1 MADSEKLLQVGRNCW
16 RVEHARRLAFLI
28 DGEACF
34 AAMRAAMAA
43 AQRSIFLLGWDI
55 DSRIEL
61 VRGPAQ
67 DDLPTAFADFL
78 AALLERRSELEVRI
92 LSWDYAMLYALERE
106 WLPAL
111 TFGARQHARLT
122 FRLDASHPLGAS
134 HHQKLLVIDDAV
146 AFVGGFDLTRS
157 RWDTSAHRAGDRR
170 RRDADGR
177 AYAPFHDI
185 HAIVD
190 GAAARAIGDLAR
202 ERWCVATG
210 ESIAPIEAAG
220 DPWPA
225 GLAVDVG
232 DLEVGIARTHPA
244 WNGREA
250 VAEIR
255 QLLLDAIA
263 SARRIVLSENQYFT
277 ADAVA
282 SALTARLGEADGP
295 DFVSI
300 TSRAHSGWLEETT
313 MGVLRARLHQRLKA
327 ADRHWHYAVYYPCIP
342 GLGDE
347 CINVHSKL
355 FAIDDRLLT
364 LGSANLSNRSLGL
377 DSECNIV
384 IEAGSDTRVA
394 QAIAHLRNRLL
405 AEHLDTSVD
414 RVAEAF
420 AQHPRAIE
428 AVESLRDDG
437 RSLASIDFE
446 LDADADAL
454 VPDRAIFDPERP
466 IDPDRLI
473 ARLFPAK
480 TWRSALTKMA
490 AAAALLLVLCTLLG
504 LWLLTPLRDW
514 VDIDRL
520 VGLAERFGSTPLVP
534 LVLFGAFV
542 AGGLIAFPVN
552 VLIAVTIILC
562 GPLPGALYALIGS
575 LLSAQVLYEV
585 GRWFGRGALRRFS
598 GQRLESLR
606 RRLARRGLLAIVIV
620 RLLPIAPYSVVNLV
634 SGVAHI
640 DRRVY
645 ALGTLLGMLPGIVL
659 SALFVDR
666 ALAAIRHPSPW
677 TYTLLVAVVL
687 LIAGATLIV
696 RRRMARSMEAGK

>member
-1 MADSEKLLQVGRNCW
+1 MTDDDRLLQTGRNCW
-16 RVEHARRLAFLI
+16 RVEHARRLSFLI

-34 AAMRAAMAA
+34 AAMRTAMAA
-43 AQRSIFLLGWDI
+43 AQRSILLLGWDI
-55 DSRIEL
+55 DSRVKL
-61 VRGPAQ
+61 VRGAAK
-67 DDLPTAFADFL
+67 DDLPAAFADFL
-78 AALLERRSELEVRI
+78 AALLERNSELEVRI

-106 WLPAL
+106 WMPAS
-111 TFGARQHARLT
+111 TFGARRHSRLN

-134 HHQKLLVIDDAV
+134 HHQKLLVIDAAV

-157 RWDTSAHRAGDRR
+157 RWDTSAHRPGDRR

-177 AYAPFHDI
+177 AYGPFHDI

-202 ERWCVATG
+202 ERWSVATG
-210 ESIAPIEAAG
+210 ESIPSIEPGG
-220 DPWPA
+220 DPWPT
-225 GLAVDVG
+225 GLAADID
-232 DLEVGIARTHPA
+232 DLEVGIARTQPA
-244 WNGREA
+244 WNEREA
-250 VAEIR
+250 VTEIR

-263 SARRIVLSENQYFT
+263 AARSVVLSESQYFT

-282 SALTARLGEADGP
+282 SALTTRLGEADGP

-313 MGVLRARLHQRLKA
+313 MGVLRARLHQRLRI
-327 ADRHWHYAVYYPCIP
+327 ADRHRHYAVYYPRIP
-342 GLGDE
+342 ELQDQ

-384 IEAGSDTRVA
+384 IEAGSDRRVA

-405 AEHLDTSVD
+405 AEHLDTSAD
-414 RVAEAF
+414 RVADAF
-420 AQHPRAIE
+420 AQHPRAI
-428 AVESLRDDG
+428 AAIESLRDDG
-437 RSLASIDFE
+437 RSLAQIDFE
-446 LDADADAL
+446 LNPDADAL
-454 VPDRAIFDPERP
+454 VPERAIFDPERP

-473 ARLFPAK
+473 AHLFPAR
-480 TWRSALTKMA
+480 TWRPALKKMA
-490 AAAALLLVLCTLLG
+490 IGAALLLALCALLG
-504 LWLLTPLRDW
+504 LWLLTPLRNW

-534 LVLFGAFV
+534 LALLAAFV
-542 AGGLIAFPVN
+542 AGGFIAFPVN

-562 GPLPGALYALIGS
+562 GPLLGALYALIGS

-585 GRWFGRGALRRFS
+585 GHWFGRGALRRFS

-606 RRLARRGLLAIVIV
+606 RHLARRGLLAIVVV

-634 SGVAHI
+634 AGVAHV

-645 ALGTLLGMLPGIVL
+645 AVGTLIGMLPGIVM

-666 ALAAIRHPSPW
+666 ALAAIRHPSPL
-677 TYTLLVAVVL
+677 TYALLVAVVL
-687 LIAGATLIV
+687 LIAGAILLV
-696 RRRMARSMEAGK
+696 RRRMARAVESDE